1 MIAFLIFTYILLG
14 FFTYSFMSMSFDWPD
29 FFDVLGTDYKTAQK
43 DINKLVLIMVFWPIC
58 WVFGFFV
65 LLYYVFKGIYW
76 FIKNFI
82 IAICDVFRSCLDYL
96 KKIKFIN

>member
-1 MIAFLIFTYILLG
+1 MAVFLIFVYILFG
-14 FFTYSFMSMSFDWPD
+14 FFTYSGMAMSFDWPD
-29 FFDVLGTDYKTAQK
+29 FFDVCGKDYKTEQK

-58 WVFGFFV
+58 WVFGLFV

-82 IAICDVFRSCLDYL
+82 IAICDVFHSCLDYL

>member
-1 MIAFLIFTYILLG
+1 MIAFLIFAYILLG
-14 FFTYSFMSMSFDWPD
+14 FFTYSGMSMSFDWPD
-29 FFDVLGTDYKTAQK
+29 FFDVFGTEYKTEQK